1 MSKSRHPR
9 QRSGGFTLIELLVVI
24 AIIGVLI
31 ALLLPAVQAARE
43 AARRSQ
49 CTNNMKQ
56 IGLALH
62 NYHSTHNAFPNG
74 GVAGRR
80 MDVPSDLIG
89 GTSGSPWGAWSAHSM
104 LLPFM
109 EQNAV
114 YNALNFM
121 VATQGGLEFG
131 PVLLT
136 TAITTRIDSFVCPS
150 APSAIGTF
158 YGRPRP
164 LNSYFASMGASMLF
178 NGQHGNNAPNGLFNH
193 GGPVFGMRDIL
204 DGSSNTIAFGEWR
217 IGDFN
222 CNKLSISD
230 VINLPG
236 TFPPGAN
243 WDSPLLNMPAG
254 GQPFLQWIQQCAA
267 AGPQSVGVCGYQ
279 PNAFENRSW
288 IGEQWVTGMPGRTMG
303 NTLLPPNSQYP
314 NCNINTWGQGDW
326 DTPGMW
332 TLGSYHPGGGNI
344 LLADGSVRFLKSTTQ
359 PTIIWALGTRDLG
372 EVVGADQY

>member
-1 MSKSRHPR
+1 MIRHRPLRSRPV
-9 QRSGGFTLIELLVVI
+9 GFTLIELLVVI

-74 GVAGRR
+74 GSPGRR

-89 GTSGSPWGAWSAHSM
+89 GTSGSPWGAWSSHSM
-104 LLPFM
+104 LLPYL
-109 EQNAV
+109 EQTPV

-121 VATQGGLEFG
+121 VATQGDLMFG
-131 PVLLT
+131 PIVLT
-136 TAITTRIDSFVCPS
+136 TAITSRIDGFICPS
-150 APSAIGTF
+150 APSPIGTF
-158 YGRPRP
+158 YSRPRP
-164 LNSYFASMGASMLF
+164 GNSYFASMGASMLF
-178 NGQHGNNAPNGLFNH
+178 NGNHGNNAPNGLFNH
-193 GGPVFGMRDIL
+193 GGPVFGLRDIL
-204 DGSSNTIAFGEWR
+204 DGSTNTIAFGEWR

-222 CNKLSISD
+222 ANKLSIQD
-230 VINLPG
+230 VINLQG
-236 TFPPGAN
+236 VFPPGAD

-254 GQPFLQWIQQCAA
+254 GQPFLQWAQQCAA
-267 AGPQSVGVCGYQ
+267 EA
-279 PNAFENRSW
+279 PNTIGDGNRNRSW

-332 TLGSYHPGGGNI
+332 TLGSFHPGGGNI

-372 EVVGADQY
+372 EVVSADQY